1 MIRLD
6 TVGQIIL
13 AILIVGGLNWGLIA
27 LLNFDFVA
35 ALFGDMALISRLIY
49 GLVGLSAVYML
60 YILIRAMAD

>member
-6 TVGQIIL
+6 TAGQIIL

-27 LLNFDFVA
+27 LFNFDFVA